1 MQVFQKKNITW
12 VIVLICISIF
22 VYLMQAVWG
31 SRVLPIDTSGYGFM
45 SKHFISNS
53 LTPVMR
59 LITQFGGTIL
69 MIVWALAS
77 LVLIKN
83 KRIAISVVSNLVLIA
98 LLNNILKLIVRRA
111 RPTGFRLIAE
121 TGYSFP
127 SGHSMVSMAFYGYLI
142 YLIYKN
148 VRNKKLRW
156 TLITCFSLLIL
167 IIGMS
172 RIYLGVHYTSDVF
185 AGFLFSLGYLVIYTK
200 LTEPIVFLKK

>member
-1 MQVFQKKNITW
+1 MQVFQKKNIKW

-98 LLNNILKLIVRRA
+98 SLNNILKLIVRRA

-200 LTEPIVFLKK
+200 LTDPIVFLNK